1 MQRKL
6 SLESNLVFADEGA
19 PELPGGF
26 EAIGGDPRKLDLGTL
41 VEDELLL
48 GLPLIPHHEADEAC
62 GMATAPA
69 GVADESMDE
78 AAEMRRPFAG
88 LKDLLK
94 H

>member
-1 MQRKL
+1 M
-6 SLESNLVFADEGA
+6 FAEEGA

-26 EAIGGDPRKLDLGTL
+26 EAIGGDPRKLDLAAL

-48 GLPLIPHHEADEAC
+48 GLPLIPQHEAGEAC
-62 GMATAPA
+62 GLATAPA
-69 GVADESMDE
+69 GVADEPVAE
-78 AAEMRRPFAG
+78 TPEMRRPFAG